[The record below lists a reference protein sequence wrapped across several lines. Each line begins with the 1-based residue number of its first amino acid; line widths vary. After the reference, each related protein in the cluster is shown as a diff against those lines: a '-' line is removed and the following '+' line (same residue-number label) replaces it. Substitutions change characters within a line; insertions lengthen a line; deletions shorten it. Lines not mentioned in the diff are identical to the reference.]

1 MFLGQIHLGKSFDI
15 LYVGVQQTL
24 VCWDEKSF
32 EIDSRLWFWTM
43 SLVESTPKVPSRRR
57 AGKGRSPRQLK
68 RRAPPPPGKVAEE
81 LKKVLEGKDVE
92 CWYQNYQRPPR
103 PSTEMKEKIQQ
114 FSQTKIESEKTECP
128 RKIPL
133 PKPKL
138 SVTPTKERTVET
150 KVLTSQ
156 IEVTNHYLAITHA
169 YIKGGVCR
177 WGNFPFPQQF

>member
-1 MFLGQIHLGKSFDI
+1 MFLGQIHRGKSFDI
-15 LYVGVQQTL
+15 LHVCLQQTL
-24 VCWDEKSF
+24 MCLDLGF
-32 EIDSRLWFWTM
+32 EIDPRLWFWTM
-43 SLVESTPKVPSRRR
+43 SLAEGTPKAPSRRR

-114 FSQTKIESEKTECP
+114 FSQTKNGSEKKECP

-138 SVTPTKERTVET
+138 SVTPITERTVET
-150 KVLTSQ
+150 NVLKSE
-156 IEVTNHYLAITHA
+156 IEVTNHFLAISHVD
-169 YIKGGVCR
+169 IKGGVCR
-177 WGNFPFPQQF
+177 WGNFPFH

>member
-1 MFLGQIHLGKSFDI
+1 
-15 LYVGVQQTL
+15 
-24 VCWDEKSF
+24 
-32 EIDSRLWFWTM
+32 M
-43 SLVESTPKVPSRRR
+43 SLVESTPKAPSRRR

-114 FSQTKIESEKTECP
+114 FSQTKNESEKKECP
-128 RKIPL
+128 RKTLL

-138 SVTPTKERTVET
+138 SVTPITERTVEN

-177 WGNFPFPQQF
+177 WGNFPFPQHF